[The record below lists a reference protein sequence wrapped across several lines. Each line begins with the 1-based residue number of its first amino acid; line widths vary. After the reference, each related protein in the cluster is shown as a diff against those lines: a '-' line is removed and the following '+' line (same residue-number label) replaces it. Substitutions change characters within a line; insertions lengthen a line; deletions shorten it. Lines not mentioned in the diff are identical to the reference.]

1 MSRENVEIVRRG
13 NALLNAGDWESMF
26 ALYHPKAEL
35 RDIQHAPDLPEM
47 MYGLEGA
54 RALIGQWIEALDE
67 FGAEVYAYL
76 DVEPWVICDTRWY
89 GKGKGSDVPIE
100 LRAVDAYVVEDGRI
114 VRAVLGY
121 ADVDTALAD
130 LGLAE

>member
-1 MSRENVEIVRRG
+1 MSQENVEIVRRA

-26 ALYHPKAEL
+26 ALYHPEAEL
-35 RDIQHAPDLPEM
+35 RGLQHAPDVTEM
-47 MYGLEGA
+47 THGLEGA
-54 RALIGQWIEALDE
+54 RALIGQWIEALDQL
-67 FGAEVYAYL
+67 GAEVYAYL
-76 DVEPWVICDTRWY
+76 DVEPWVVCDTRWY
-89 GKGKGSDVPIE
+89 GKGKGSEVPIE
-100 LRAVDAYVVEDGRI
+100 LRAVDAYVVEDGRV

>member
-1 MSRENVEIVRRG
+1 MRQA

-26 ALYHPKAEL
+26 ALYHPEAEL
-35 RDIQHAPDLPEM
+35 RGIQHAPDVPEM
-47 MYGLEGA
+47 MYGQEGA

-67 FGAEVYAYL
+67 LGAEVYTHL
-76 DVEPWVICDTRWY
+76 DVEPWVVCDTRWY

-100 LRAVDAYVVEDGRI
+100 LRAVDAYVVKDGQV

-121 ADVDTALAD
+121 ADVATALAD